1 MKTVFTP
8 VDSRQDVILNPI
20 YMTRDQW
27 ECAYYIPEEDRSRII
42 IVDFKEEEDDSRTE
56 DTESR

>member
-8 VDSRQDVILNPI
+8 VDSRQGVILNPI

-27 ECAYYIPEEDRSRII
+27 ECACYIPMEDRSRII

-56 DTESR
+56 DTEG